1 MMRNSTAQS
10 VALAVLCFANA
21 TCGETKEAP
30 VRMHPCG
37 QGFAS
42 MCASPEK
49 YAKLAAGA
57 KNVNRLWRLGEA
69 DWSETLV
76 DFSDRAFNETFRLHC
91 GAQFGATLTKSCA
104 FRVSLVVESH
114 GGSGLIRYSEAADL
128 EGVREPACVTYSNCV
143 SAGYVD
149 KKIRMPLDAYDVE
162 ALVFYV
168 EALRKEDL
176 SYDLSD
182 PTFLRLTI
190 ETMQEDFDRLSAKD
204 WQANKR
210 HRLIVP
216 QLKREIEFM
225 KRKLEELE

>member
-1 MMRNSTAQS
+1 
-10 VALAVLCFANA
+10 
-21 TCGETKEAP
+21 
-30 VRMHPCG
+30 
-37 QGFAS
+37 
-42 MCASPEK
+42 
-49 YAKLAAGA
+49 
-57 KNVNRLWRLGEA
+57 
-69 DWSETLV
+69 
-76 DFSDRAFNETFRLHC
+76 
-91 GAQFGATLTKSCA
+91 
-104 FRVSLVVESH
+104 
-114 GGSGLIRYSEAADL
+114 
-128 EGVREPACVTYSNCV
+128 
-143 SAGYVD
+143 
-149 KKIRMPLDAYDVE
+149 MPLDAYDVE

-216 QLKREIEFM
+216 QLKREIDYM